1 MGQVSTIGLDLA
13 KSVFQV
19 HGADASGAVV
29 FRNRLRRSRVR
40 PFLAAQP
47 PCTVAMEAW
56 AAEDS
61 ELALERFRA
70 AFTPVALSV
79 RGGLS

>member
-13 KSVFQV
+13 QSIFQV

-29 FRNRLRRSRVR
+29 VRKRLRRDQVR

-47 PCTVAMEAW
+47 PCTVAMEACGSAHRP
-56 AAEDS
+56 AAAPIIGPARS
-61 ELALERFRA
+61 ACSGMR
-70 AFTPVALSV
+70 S
-79 RGGLS
+79 G